1 MKWLAPLAMTASLFA
16 QDSRF
21 DVQSRLVLVPAS
33 VTDAKGAVMDG
44 LEARDFIVLDNGR
57 PQTARADPSGTGGT
71 PIALMVA
78 IQTSGISAAAL
89 DKVRKIGAMIQPVV
103 TGAHGCTAIVAF
115 SENVRWLTEC
125 TNSEDTLGQA
135 FDQLKPG
142 EPKAARMLDA
152 VFESIERLRQRPDTR
167 RVLLLI
173 SETRDRGSETAL
185 SEAVL
190 AAQNAG
196 VTLYAVTYSAFK
208 TAWTSK
214 IPVSIVLPTSTQK
227 KGPADVFNT
236 VSGGPPRCPPNAC
249 VDPPLPPPEQRVDLL
264 GAMEEVNRLGK
275 TNTTKALA
283 VGTGGATFAFTRLQ
297 GLEEAIQKL
306 GADLHSQYLLS
317 FSPSDSDGGYHK
329 LEVQVTRRDA
339 QVRARPGYW
348 STQTPGQQPR

>member
-1 MKWLAPLAMTASLFA
+1 MTAAVFA
-16 QDSRF
+16 QDKRF
-21 DVQSRLVLVPAS
+21 DVQSRLVLVPAT
-33 VTDAKGAVMDG
+33 VIDAKGAVIDG
-44 LEARDFIVLDNGR
+44 LDARDFIVLDNGR
-57 PQTARADPSGTGGT
+57 QQTASADPAGTVGT
-71 PIALMVA
+71 PVALIVA

-103 TGAHGCTAIVAF
+103 TGALGCTAVVAF

-125 TNSEDTLGQA
+125 TNNEDTLGRA

-152 VFESIERLRQRPDTR
+152 VFEAIERLRQRSNTR
-167 RVLLLI
+167 RVLILI

-190 AAQNAG
+190 AAQNAA

-208 TAWTSK
+208 TGFTSK
-214 IPVSIVLPTSTQK
+214 IPVSIVLPASTQK
-227 KGPADVFNT
+227 KGPADVFGT
-236 VSGGPPRCPPNAC
+236 VSGGPPRCGPAAC
-249 VDPPLPPPEQRVDLL
+249 IDPPLPPPEQRVDLL

-283 VGTGGATFAFTRLQ
+283 IGTGGATFAFTRLQ

-317 FSPSDSDGGYHK
+317 FSPSESDGRYHK
-329 LEVQVTRRDA
+329 LEVQVVRRDA

-348 STQTPGQQPR
+348 SAQAQQPQ